1 MRLLAYDKAI
11 DEAHNQILTNF
22 PESILIGQGLTS
34 PWYVGKS
41 AVGLPDKYGK
51 DRVIDCQISET
62 STTGVAVGAALTGLK
77 PIILHPRM
85 DFFLLAADPIIN
97 QAANW
102 SYMTGGN
109 VNCPVVV
116 RAIVNRGGEQ
126 AAQHSQNLAT
136 LYMHIPGLKVV
147 MPYSAYDAKGM
158 LIASVLDGNPVIY
171 IDDRWLYPN
180 KDEVPE
186 EMYTVPLGKGIT
198 RNEGDDV
205 SIITISYMVK
215 ESLEAAEKLA
225 KEGISAEVV
234 DLRSLKPLDKE
245 LILKTVKKTKRLVI
259 AEGVWKT
266 AGWGAEVIAT
276 IAESSLYQELKTPVV
291 RVSLP
296 NTPAPC
302 STSLENTF
310 YKTSTDIMHA
320 VKKTLHI

>member
-62 STTGVAVGAALTGLK
+62 STTGVAMGAALTGLK

-147 MPYSAYDAKGM
+147 MPYSAYDAKGL

-171 IDDRWLYPN
+171 IDDRWLYSYE
-180 KDEVPE
+180 DEVPE
-186 EMYTVPLGKGIT
+186 EMFTVPIGKGII
-198 RNEGDDV
+198 RNQGKDV

-215 ESLEAAEKLA
+215 EALEAAEKLA

-234 DLRSLKPLDKE
+234 DLRSLKPLDRE
-245 LILKTVKKTKRLVI
+245 LILNTVKKTKRLVI

-276 IAESSLYQELKTPVV
+276 IAESPLCQELKSPVV

-296 NTPAPC
+296 DTPAPC
-302 STSLENTF
+302 STSLESAF
-310 YKTSTDIMHA
+310 YKTSSDIVQA
-320 VKKTLHI
+320 VKNIM

>member
-1 MRLLAYDKAI
+1 MRLLAYDRAI

-62 STTGVAVGAALTGLK
+62 STTGMAVGAALTGLK

-171 IDDRWLYPN
+171 IDDRWLYSYE
-180 KDEVPE
+180 DEVPE

-198 RNEGDDV
+198 RNEGNDV

-215 ESLEAAEKLA
+215 EALEAAEKLA

-234 DLRSLKPLDKE
+234 DLRSLKPLDRE
-245 LILKTVKKTKRLVI
+245 LIRKTVKKTKRLVI

-276 IAESSLYQELKTPVV
+276 IAESSLFQELASPVV

-296 NTPAPC
+296 DTPAPC

-310 YKTSTDIMHA
+310 YKTSSDIVQA
-320 VKKTLHI
+320 VKKIIH

>member
-1 MRLLAYDKAI
+1 MRLINYDEAI
-11 DEAHNQILTNF
+11 NEAHNQILTKY
-22 PESILIGQGLTS
+22 PEAILIGQGLTS

-41 AVGLPDKYGK
+41 AVGLPAKYGK
-51 DRVIDCQISET
+51 NRVIDCQISES
-62 STTGVAVGAALTGLK
+62 STTGVAIGAALSGLK

-126 AAQHSQNLAT
+126 AAQHSQNFAT
-136 LYMHIPGLKVV
+136 TFMHIPGLKVV
-147 MPYSAYDAKGM
+147 MPYTAYDAKGL

-171 IDDRWLYPN
+171 IDDRWLYS
-180 KDEVPE
+180 DEGDVPE
-186 EMYTVPLGKGIT
+186 EMYTVPIGKGVK
-198 RNEGDDV
+198 RAEGNDV
-205 SIITISYMVK
+205 SIISISYMVK
-215 ESLEAAEKLA
+215 ESLKAAEELA
-225 KEGISAEVV
+225 KDGISVEVI
-234 DLRSLKPLDKE
+234 DLRSLKPLDRE
-245 LILKTVKKTKRLVI
+245 IILNTLKKTKRIVI

-276 IAESSLYQELKTPVV
+276 IAESSSYNELKSPVV

-296 NTPAPC
+296 DTPAPC
-302 STSLENTF
+302 SSSLEEVY
-310 YKTSTDIMHA
+310 YKTSSDIVKA
-320 VKKTLHI
+320 VKRILE